1 MNLLREYMIGKLVR
15 KFGFEDERIVM
26 FAKRCELYEDSEVA
40 DDALMNDYMELMKES
55 VSEEDE

>member
-15 KFGFEDERIVM
+15 KFGFEDERVVM

-40 DDALMNDYMELMKES
+40 DKALMNDYMELIDKS
-55 VSEEDE
+55 VSEEE

>member
-1 MNLLREYMIGKLVR
+1 MNLLREYMIGKLVK
-15 KFGFEDERIVM
+15 KFGLEDERIVM

>member
-15 KFGFEDERIVM
+15 KFGFEDERVVM

-40 DDALMNDYMELMKES
+40 DEALMNDYMELIDES
-55 VSEEDE
+55 VSEEE

>member
-15 KFGFEDERIVM
+15 KFSFEDERVIM